1 MKRFKDPIQEKLKQM
16 EGENPSKNEHTQGLL
31 KTLKNRIYFMGRF
44 LGIEEK
50 IYNFLGSEIFLKK
63 PLRYEL
69 SVPIYSQ
76 EELGDLSQK
85 EFPTTIDRKGRWTNS
100 HYSHSSLMDKIFSR
114 LISTHIIYFS
124 PTSDGSYRFDVK
136 HA

>member
-1 MKRFKDPIQEKLKQM
+1 MFKDTIQKKLKQM
-16 EGENPSKNEHTQGLL
+16 ERENPSKNEHPQGLL

-44 LGIEEK
+44 LGVEEN

-69 SVPIYSQ
+69 GVPIYSS

-85 EFPTTIDRKGRWTNS
+85 EFPTTIDCGGRWTNS
-100 HYSHSSLMDKIFSR
+100 HYSHSSLMEKMFAR
-114 LISTHIIYFS
+114 LMPTHVIYFS
-124 PTSDGSYRFDVK
+124 PISDGNYRFGVK